1 MAYEFMTSLY
11 SGGIDM
17 GLILNR
23 DDLVK
28 LLQEDEG
35 IRELIRQITLVQP
48 EVGERQEAPME
59 ASLSPKKQELR
70 KELEA
75 TRKDRDYW

>member
-1 MAYEFMTSLY
+1 
-11 SGGIDM
+11 M

-48 EVGERQEAPME
+48 EVGGTAGSAGGSEP
-59 ASLSPKKQELR
+59 
-70 KELEA
+70 
-75 TRKDRDYW
+75 